1 MNYTLLAADLFTSLV
16 KVSNAPFQK
25 EARDFS
31 VGEMGVLACLNFRSD
46 GVSAGELSEYLDVST
61 GRVAAALNTLEKK
74 NMIRRSRGNADKR
87 KVIVHITDIGRAAVL
102 KKQQQ
107 GILCISKML
116 QNLGE
121 DDAREFARIMQ
132 KIISL

>member
-74 NMIRRSRGNADKR
+74 NMIRRSRGNTDKR

>member
-31 VGEMGVLACLNFRSD
+31 VGEMGVLACLNFRSN

-74 NMIRRSRGNADKR
+74 NMIRRSRGNTDKR